1 MPVVPERR
9 LTAEEYLQ
17 IERAAEFKSE
27 FYRGQMAAMSGAS
40 REHNLIAGN
49 IARKLGNQLERGPC
63 EVYQS
68 DMRVKVSRTGLYTY
82 PDVAVVC
89 SEPRFEDKEV
99 DTLLNPTLLVEVLS
113 KSTANRDNYYK
124 LNHYRRIPALRE
136 VVIVDQFS
144 MLVVLYS
151 RQGDGSWA
159 ITDYAAPD
167 ERVPLESIG
176 CSLPLTE
183 IYAKVKLPEADE
195 GQADGIAE
203 SSGG

>member
-1 MPVVPERR
+1 MSSVPKRR

-27 FYRGQMAAMSGAS
+27 FYRGEMSAMSGAS

-49 IARKLGNQLERGPC
+49 VAGELGNQLKRVPC

-89 SEPRFEDKEV
+89 SEPRFEDQEV

-113 KSTANRDNYYK
+113 KSTASRDNYYK

-136 VVIVDQFS
+136 VLIVDQFS
-144 MLVVLYS
+144 MSVVLYS
-151 RQGDGSWA
+151 RQGDGSWI
-159 ITDYAAPD
+159 ITDYTAPD
-167 ERVPLESIG
+167 EQVKLESIG

-183 IYAKVKLPEADE
+183 IYAKVKLPEVGDGESE
-195 GQADGIAE
+195 GVTE
-203 SSGG
+203 